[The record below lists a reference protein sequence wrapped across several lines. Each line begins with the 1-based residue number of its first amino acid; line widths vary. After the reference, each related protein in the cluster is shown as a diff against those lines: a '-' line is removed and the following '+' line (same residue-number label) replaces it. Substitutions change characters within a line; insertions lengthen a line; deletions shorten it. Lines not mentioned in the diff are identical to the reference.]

1 MARTKK
7 RPPKEPL
14 QVCSIKLPPAVAA
27 SLAALALDASDHL
40 DRPVSVSTIARA
52 ALTYL
57 AWQSAGWTVTNLYPL
72 MEQEIAHGRVWGR
85 KPKK

>member
-1 MARTKK
+1 MPRKK
-7 RPPKEPL
+7 KCPPQPL

-40 DRPVSVSTIARA
+40 GRPISTSTIARA

-57 AWQSAGWTVTNLYPL
+57 AWQSSGWTVTNLYPL
-72 MEQEIAHGRVWGR
+72 MEQEIERGRVWGK